1 MQEQEGYEEADRK
14 ADEWRAR
21 EIAKAIARSKVIAS
35 GLVAQVPTSSLQ
47 SLQIKDHAS
56 GIVDNLFMT
65 MLNLVFYSVVVSVLD
80 SGFLVA
86 DYWLDFI

>member
-56 GIVDNLFMT
+56 
-65 MLNLVFYSVVVSVLD
+65 
-80 SGFLVA
+80 
-86 DYWLDFI
+86 